1 MRNNHKKQTF
11 EDKFD
16 RKYRCNSYRFIGKMK
31 KENNKKFRRI
41 SKKEIEN
48 ELNSDGNFK
57 NE

>member
-1 MRNNHKKQTF
+1 MINFMRNNYKKQTF

-41 SKKEIEN
+41 SKKEIEEEIEN
-48 ELNSDGNFK
+48 YD
-57 NE
+57 